1 MVCANKAKACP
12 SGPYPINP
20 HVEVRT
26 NRCRAECR
34 HWMLNHTELTEQCI
48 ATVTINRLK
57 ILVYLDTHTH
67 THTHT
72 HTCTHTCTH
81 TRTHTCT
88 HTRTHTH
95 ARTHTHTHTH
105 TTASSTPSGPAVRGA
120 SGAVQ
125 PHAYQI
131 TVDASFACQNHQW
144 SSDKVGD
151 HGGTPRRELPSPIF
165 EAWERTPPHM
175 PLACRE
181 FVGFSATA

>member
-1 MVCANKAKACP
+1 MRTKLRHVPLVLIQSTP
-12 SGPYPINP
+12 S
-20 HVEVRT
+20 VEVTT

-72 HTCTHTCTH
+72 H
-81 TRTHTCT
+81 
-88 HTRTHTH
+88 
-95 ARTHTHTHTH
+95 ARTHAHTRMHAHTH